1 MFTFSDRVAIVTGAA
16 GNLGSAVARAFQAAS
31 ASLVLVDHKPDRLSD
46 LFPEVASSPD
56 QLLAISA
63 DLTDEGSVQEMIDQA
78 LGHFGRI
85 DVLVNAAGGWR
96 GGKPVHETPL
106 DTLDFLL
113 NLNTRSVFIASRA
126 VIPSMLDRGSGKI
139 VNVAARAAL
148 GAAARNG
155 AYSASKSAVVRLTET
170 MAVELAESGVKVFAI
185 SPGLVRTAMVLNLVE
200 SPDGQRWMAESL
212 KPQLDGGR
220 DVPPTFAAAMAVEL
234 VSGRLDALAGR
245 AVRADRDDAAELA
258 RRAGEIVENDERV
271 LRMVHYPSG

>member
-1 MFTFSDRVAIVTGAA
+1 MFDFADRVAIVTGAA

-31 ASLVLVDHKPDRLSD
+31 ASLVLVDHKPDHLSD
-46 LFPEVASSPD
+46 LFPEVASPPD
-56 QLLAISA
+56 HLLAIAA

-78 LGHFGRI
+78 LGRFGRI

-126 VIPSMLDRGSGKI
+126 VVPSMLDRGSGKI

-170 MAVELAESGVKVFAI
+170 MAAELKHEGINVNCVL
-185 SPGLVRTAMVLNLVE
+185 PGTIDTPQNRQAMPKADH
-200 SPDGQRWMAESL
+200 SRW
-212 KPQLDGGR
+212 
-220 DVPPTFAAAMAVEL
+220 VPPEAIADVILFLASDAAWP
-234 VSGRLDALAGR
+234 VSGAAVPVYGR
-245 AVRADRDDAAELA
+245 
-258 RRAGEIVENDERV
+258 
-271 LRMVHYPSG
+271 S